1 MCWSS
6 LLLRIR
12 RFHMIDIARK
22 NMSLTVHQILN
33 DAKRLVTRLRD
44 HDNTADTIIA
54 QAQSLNKT
62 VESMNEYNEDLAE
75 LNTSIQQR
83 PRSSLILNIQQENR
97 HIRELQQE
105 NRELRNMLEEYQSVL
120 ELIMSKYRQQ
130 VTKLVQSTSVDRA
143 WGELDNYKELQE
155 QADRI
160 CDMAAIIKQAIEI
173 DEGNYAYEQERLTQ
187 LLTENKGLRELLEI
201 SRTSGSLGRPSNA
214 PDTTEKEVQTDT

>member
-1 MCWSS
+1 
-6 LLLRIR
+6 
-12 RFHMIDIARK
+12 
-22 NMSLTVHQILN
+22 MSLTVHQILN

-62 VESMNEYNEDLAE
+62 MESMNEYNEDLAE

-130 VTKLVQSTSVDRA
+130 VTRLVQSTSADRA

-160 CDMAAIIKQAIEI
+160 CEMATIIKQAIEI

-187 LLTENKGLRELLEI
+187 LVTENRGLRELLEI
-201 SRTSGSLGRPSNA
+201 SRTSGSLGRALTA